1 MDWRPSA
8 QLRDLLTGA
17 IAWDDAHPAIRS
29 WAMLTIHGAANTI
42 LAAPKPRRR
51 AMIDKLEFFIALAR
65 AEHFGR
71 AADALR
77 VGQPGPVV
85 RVGDTRAAVGERF
98 QLPAPEVTGSGLA
111 DGRGLGP

>member
-8 QLRDLLTGA
+8 QLRALLTGA

-51 AMIDKLEFFIALAR
+51 AMIDKLPMTLRPILE
-65 AEHFGR
+65 AEIIR
-71 AADALR
+71 LSR
-77 VGQPGPVV
+77 K
-85 RVGDTRAAVGERF
+85 
-98 QLPAPEVTGSGLA
+98 
-111 DGRGLGP
+111 